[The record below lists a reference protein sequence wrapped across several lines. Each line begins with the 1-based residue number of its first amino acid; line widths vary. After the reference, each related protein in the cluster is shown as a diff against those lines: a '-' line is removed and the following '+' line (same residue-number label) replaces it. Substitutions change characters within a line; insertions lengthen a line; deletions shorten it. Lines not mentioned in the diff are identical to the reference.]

1 MNKQEKN
8 LVILLLKNKIK
19 ELKTKQKQAKAE
31 GAILHYTAEYILI
44 VAKKLLKKLTKKQN
58 NV

>member
-1 MNKQEKN
+1 MDKQEKN

-44 VAKKLLKKLTKKQN
+44 VAKKFLKKLTKK
-58 NV
+58 